1 MSFKGLVSKLQ
12 KGGKSAGA
20 AKKIAGAVAARKKA
34 GYGAGPTT
42 KQKARMSKSEIASA
56 NKVQARVKKGGST
69 TKMGKA
75 HRGKLA

>member
-12 KGGKSAGA
+12 KGGKSKSA
-20 AKKIAGAVAARKKA
+20 ATKIAGAVANYKRK
-34 GYGAGPTT
+34 GGGSGPTNA
-42 KQKARMSKSEIASA
+42 QKKRMSKSEIASA
-56 NKVQARVKKGGST
+56 NRAQKRGGST